1 MTVTG
6 RMRDLRMFVRGHVYM
21 GCEDENSCTGILL
34 EYENG
39 SQCML
44 GQVRLHVDRYVTYDK
59 PLFIGIGDGETGR
72 GEMEEGEVTMELPL
86 VSFAQVPGDIRDS
99 V

>member
-6 RMRDLRMFVRGHVYM
+6 RMRDLRMFVRAHVYM

-86 VSFAQVPGDIRDS
+86 VSFAQVPDDIRDS